1 MTEHEYV
8 QREEFE
14 ARLDQLDE
22 KVERGFLAVGKR
34 FDALLAKIDEKEQR
48 RVPKLWEVLG
58 LVVAAIAGIGI
69 PTAIA
74 SFALVFNMADTRAI
88 QSWMHGHQE
97 SSDLRDAS
105 IAHVREEQTRVTTKL
120 DEQEMQHRW
129 MADALN
135 LRFAAIE
142 RAIRMIHPEV
152 PAFEYQPLNHI
163 GQATER

>member
-1 MTEHEYV
+1 MSDQYV

-14 ARLDQLDE
+14 SRLDKLTED
-22 KVERGFLAVGKR
+22 VERGFNAVGKR
-34 FDALLAKIDEKEQR
+34 FDSLLARLDEREQR

-58 LVVAAIAGIGI
+58 LVVATIAGIGI

-74 SFALVFNMADTRAI
+74 SFALVFNMADTRTI
-88 QSWMHGHQE
+88 QAWMHDHQQTADMLGT
-97 SSDLRDAS
+97 SV
-105 IAHVREEQTRVTTKL
+105 AHVREEQTRVTTKL

-129 MADALN
+129 MADSLN